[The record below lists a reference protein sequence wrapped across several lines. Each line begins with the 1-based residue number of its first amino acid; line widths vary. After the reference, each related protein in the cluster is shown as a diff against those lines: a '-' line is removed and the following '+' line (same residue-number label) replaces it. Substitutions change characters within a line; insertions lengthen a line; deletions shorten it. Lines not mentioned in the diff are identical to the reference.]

1 MYKAVLLYILEE
13 KEGNII
19 GYFDLKVCKFR
30 VTYLGFIW
38 ISISSGYNK
47 SMSIKLKKANKS
59 TGLAFHAKLVVIN
72 NERRKATDMPCMIVL
87 ATLADFTKASDS
99 INKINGKQI

>member
-47 SMSIKLKKANKS
+47 SMSIKFKK
-59 TGLAFHAKLVVIN
+59 G
-72 NERRKATDMPCMIVL
+72 
-87 ATLADFTKASDS
+87 
-99 INKINGKQI
+99 Q